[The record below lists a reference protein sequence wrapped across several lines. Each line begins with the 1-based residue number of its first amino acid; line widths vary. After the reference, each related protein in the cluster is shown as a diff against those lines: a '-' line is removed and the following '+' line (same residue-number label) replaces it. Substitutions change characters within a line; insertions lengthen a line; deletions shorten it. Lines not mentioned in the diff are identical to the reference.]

1 MSRRDTDPRAEAT
14 ESRSSW
20 RVNLLSAAFV
30 LLALE
35 GAVLAICFVYALL
48 FVVPELLELGWA
60 LRGEMA
66 HLAEV
71 LTEVER

>member
-1 MSRRDTDPRAEAT
+1 MSRRDTDPRVET
-14 ESRSSW
+14 SESRSSW

-30 LLALE
+30 LMALE

-60 LRGEMA
+60 LKDEMRLLA
-66 HLAEV
+66 ETLAEV
-71 LTEVER
+71 ER